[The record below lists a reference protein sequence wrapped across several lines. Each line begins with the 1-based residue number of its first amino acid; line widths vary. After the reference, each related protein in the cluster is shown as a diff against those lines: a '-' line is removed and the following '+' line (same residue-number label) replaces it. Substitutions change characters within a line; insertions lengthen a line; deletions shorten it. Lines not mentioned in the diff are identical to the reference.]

1 MGPPLCRRSLYS
13 QCVCVCSRAQ
23 ARQVADLRPRRG
35 ASATRPLHLGRGRL
49 VCACTRRAGAR
60 PERGGPLAPGA
71 PVSRAGAAEVAAR
84 HDRRARR
91 SLLPHVHSAGGP
103 CHLPAQGARCGLPR
117 ILIYSTS
124 VHANV
129 RDAAHFRIAAR
140 QCPPRARRPLSGP
153 PSPPR
158 YRVLRLCA
166 RPRYFNWPCRVG
178 SCDQP
183 GSGKYRLPK
192 VLPPKFLTVWVWPRP
207 ALLGSPHEARL
218 CRWNRRGTRCTR
230 KRR

>member
-49 VCACTRRAGAR
+49 VCACARRAGAR

-140 QCPPRARRPLSGP
+140 LCAVVATHCAAVCGAAPSRGRCCPPPRRRAALWSTFPRSSAPRLARDFGVHEALNTASQSSATKVLDGLEIGDARRS
-153 PSPPR
+153 
-158 YRVLRLCA
+158 
-166 RPRYFNWPCRVG
+166 
-178 SCDQP
+178 
-183 GSGKYRLPK
+183 
-192 VLPPKFLTVWVWPRP
+192 
-207 ALLGSPHEARL
+207 
-218 CRWNRRGTRCTR
+218 
-230 KRR
+230 

>member
-1 MGPPLCRRSLYS
+1 MGPPLCRRSLYT
-13 QCVCVCSRAQ
+13 VCVCSRAQ

-49 VCACTRRAGAR
+49 VCACARRAGAR

-129 RDAAHFRIAAR
+129 RDAARFRIAAR
-140 QCPPRARRPLSGP
+140 LCAVVATHCGAVWGRAVPPAPPSGP

-158 YRVLRLCA
+158 YRVRLRALSA
-166 RPRYFNWPCRVG
+166 YPVI
-178 SCDQP
+178 
-183 GSGKYRLPK
+183 LP
-192 VLPPKFLTVWVWPRP
+192 TI
-207 ALLGSPHEARL
+207 
-218 CRWNRRGTRCTR
+218 
-230 KRR
+230 KR

>member
-1 MGPPLCRRSLYS
+1 MGPPLCRRSLYTV
-13 QCVCVCSRAQ
+13 CVCVCSRAQ

-49 VCACTRRAGAR
+49 VCACARRAGAR

-140 QCPPRARRPLSGP
+140 
-153 PSPPR
+153 
-158 YRVLRLCA
+158 LCA
-166 RPRYFNWPCRVG
+166 VWWPHIAVCCVGPRRALEAVPPAPPCALWLH
-178 SCDQP
+178 CDYHGNSPNCQYAR
-183 GSGKYRLPK
+183 YRLPK
-192 VLPPKFLTVWVWPRP
+192 FLPPKF
-207 ALLGSPHEARL
+207 
-218 CRWNRRGTRCTR
+218 
-230 KRR
+230 